1 LEVHRKALGRGIR
14 ALIPGDDSSAKAP
27 AESIERIALDRI
39 RTNPMQPRTEMD
51 EKHLAELADS
61 IRERGLVQPIVVRR
75 KGYDFELIAGER
87 RFQACR
93 RLGLAEIPAVI
104 KDVPDDQLLELALI
118 ENIQRED
125 LNPIDE
131 ARAYQK
137 LIETLGLTQAAAAAR
152 VGKDRA
158 TVANSLRLLM
168 LQDDIQKLVASGQL
182 TAGHAR
188 ALLALGSPEE
198 MLQTA
203 LQIVAEGLTVRTI
216 EEMGRA
222 GRKPRHHGRRS
233 KRRPIPELV
242 RIEEQ
247 LQRRMGTRVRV
258 QGTQHKG
265 SIAIEYYSIEE
276 LERIIEELGIVV
288 S

>member
-14 ALIPGDDSSAKAP
+14 ALIPGDDSSTKVV
-27 AESIERIALDRI
+27 AESIERISLDRI

-51 EKHLAELADS
+51 EKHLLELADS

-93 RLGLAEIPAVI
+93 KLGLSEIPAVI

-137 LIETLGLTQAAAAAR
+137 LIDTLGLTQAAAATR
-152 VGKDRA
+152 GGKDRA
-158 TVANSLRLLM
+158 TVANSLRLLT
-168 LQDDIQKLVASGQL
+168 LDVEIQRLVASGQL

-198 MLQTA
+198 MLRTA
-203 LQIVAEGLTVRTI
+203 RQIVAEGLTVRAI
-216 EEMGRA
+216 EELGRA
-222 GRKPRHHGRRS
+222 GRKPRHQGRRS